1 MKYRTIKNEIFKVIT
16 LFSINI
22 LVIFGILL
30 GSFLYFTF
38 YSNVKSYLRQRNQA
52 LKFLLEGYFVKLHNY
67 IDFLSRIDGVRN
79 VLLLGEENRKEVLKI
94 FRDFELSDPDINYI
108 YAGFKDGSLL
118 INNYIPPPGFNSTVR
133 PWYKIAIKKAPNISD
148 GLPYREIKTK
158 EWLISISKALIDK
171 NNNISGVIAIDTSL
185 HRLVQKLNQSLIG
198 EGFKSQNS
206 FVITNRGD
214 IIIHKKMKNCCVKI
228 FYDLYNILKDKHEIE
243 YKNSG
248 KTKLAFF

>member
-148 GLPYREIKTK
+148 GLP
-158 EWLISISKALIDK
+158 
-171 NNNISGVIAIDTSL
+171 
-185 HRLVQKLNQSLIG
+185 IG
-198 EGFKSQNS
+198 K
-206 FVITNRGD
+206 
-214 IIIHKKMKNCCVKI
+214 
-228 FYDLYNILKDKHEIE
+228 
-243 YKNSG
+243 
-248 KTKLAFF
+248 